1 MQEKK
6 ILPFNQSEKNEIY
19 LLDPYELR
27 AKGLNQK
34 LNPQELAR
42 VFLHLCKRRG
52 FLSNRKT
59 TFLEL
64 FKNPTIKKELAKEA
78 ENEEKKEA
86 EKELRKLQIQE
97 EKKIQNKHNS
107 DEKDEK
113 KTLANI
119 IFLKTNIEES
129 KSQTLGEYLCKKEK
143 KRSLNTDREMYEKEF
158 ELFWDKQQE
167 YHKEL
172 LDKNLKSL
180 FFVFFIT
187 IFFSSCICNLVLFA
201 SFFSSFSASF
211 ASSFLIV
218 GFLKSSRKVVLRLL
232 KKPLLLQRCKNTL
245 ASS

>member
-1 MQEKK
+1 MKKILGLDAGTNSLGWSIIEFNDEEQPQKILDCGVRIFQEVTEDKTKVPKNQKRREARGHRRVIQRKAKRIKRLVRLLQEKK

-27 AKGLNQK
+27 AEGLNQK

-64 FKNPTIKKELAKEA
+64 FKNPTIKAELEKEA
-78 ENEEKKEA
+78 EKEAKKEA

-97 EKKIQNKHNS
+97 EKKIQNKNNS

-119 IFLKTNIEES
+119 IFLKTKIEES
-129 KSQTLGEYLCKKEK
+129 KFSNT
-143 KRSLNTDREMYEKEF
+143 RRISL
-158 ELFWDKQQE
+158 
-167 YHKEL
+167 
-172 LDKNLKSL
+172 
-180 FFVFFIT
+180 
-187 IFFSSCICNLVLFA
+187 
-201 SFFSSFSASF
+201 
-211 ASSFLIV
+211 
-218 GFLKSSRKVVLRLL
+218 
-232 KKPLLLQRCKNTL
+232 
-245 ASS
+245 